1 LSGPQ
6 GDVSAARIEL
16 VLAKTGSQLERLE
29 AYTAVNVRV
38 DTRAGSGDRLTYFTE
53 DERYVMTGI
62 ATVPVTI
69 VEECRETSGRTV
81 TFFKSTERII
91 VDGNEEV
98 RTQSKRG
105 GPCPASPPA
114 R

>member
-1 LSGPQ
+1 MRADRFELILSEKSG
-6 GDVSAARIEL
+6 
-16 VLAKTGSQLERLE
+16 KLERLE
-29 AYTAVNVRV
+29 AYTLVNVRIDMPQRV
-38 DTRAGSGDRLTYFTE
+38 ATGDRLTYFTE

-62 ATVPVTI
+62 ATVPVLI
-69 VEECRETSGRTV
+69 VEECRQTTGRTV

-91 VDGNEEV
+91 VDGSEEV

-105 GPCPASPPA
+105 GPCPAPPA